1 MFPGILVK
9 EGPPMKTLAI
19 MSQKG
24 GSGKTT
30 LAVHLAAY
38 AVGQKIKTA
47 LIDLD
52 PQASAYKWNERR
64 TEDDPQSPKLDA
76 IKGTVTQLA
85 GFLKLAEQNDLALV
99 VIDTAPHSNSAAAIV
114 AQLADFVLMPCRPAL
129 FDLDALASTVE
140 IVTSAETPAAVILN
154 AAPRGKL
161 ADEARTALEGQGITV
176 VPSAIYQ
183 RAAYSHAVIDGRA
196 VHEYEPEGKATEEI
210 ARLYGNISRKLG
222 INTRKR
228 KAVA

>member
-1 MFPGILVK
+1 MVMKGQV
-9 EGPPMKTLAI
+9 MKTLAI

-38 AVGQKIKTA
+38 AIGQKIKTA

-64 TEDDPQSPKLDA
+64 TENDQKSPKLDT
-76 IKGTVTQLA
+76 IKGAVPQLG
-85 GFLKLAEQNDLALV
+85 GFLKLAEENGIALV
-99 VIDTAPHSNSAAAIV
+99 IIDTAPHSNSAAAIV

-129 FDLDALASTVE
+129 FDLDAIASTIE
-140 IVTSAETPAAVILN
+140 IVISAETSAAVVLN

-161 ADEARTALEGQGITV
+161 ADEARTALEKQGIIV
-176 VPSAIYQ
+176 LPLAIHQ
-183 RAAYSHAVIDGRA
+183 RAAYGHAVIDGRA
-196 VHEYEPEGKATEEI
+196 VHEYEPKGKAAEEI
-210 ARLYGNISRKLG
+210 TELYGNISEKLG
-222 INTRKR
+222 MNTRKR
-228 KAVA
+228 KATT

>member
-1 MFPGILVK
+1 
-9 EGPPMKTLAI
+9 MKTLAI

-52 PQASAYKWNERR
+52 PQASAHKWNERR
-64 TEDDPQSPKLDA
+64 MEDDPKSPKLDA
-76 IKGTVTQLA
+76 VKGTVAQLA
-85 GFLKLAEQNDLALV
+85 GFLKLAEDNELALV
-99 VIDTAPHSNSAAAIV
+99 IIDTAPHSNSAAAIV
-114 AQLADFVLMPCRPAL
+114 AQRANFVLMPCRPAL
-129 FDLDALASTVE
+129 FDLDAIASTVE
-140 IVTSAETPAAVILN
+140 IVTSAETSAAVVLN

-161 ADEARTALEGQGITV
+161 ADEARAALEGQGITV
-176 VPSAIYQ
+176 FQSAIHQ

-196 VHEYEPEGKATEEI
+196 VHEYEPDGKAAEEI
-210 ARLYGNISRKLG
+210 AGLYGNISKILG
-222 INTRKR
+222 LYTGKR

>member
-1 MFPGILVK
+1 
-9 EGPPMKTLAI
+9 MKTLAI

-38 AVGQKIKTA
+38 AIGQRIKTA

-64 TEDDPQSPKLDA
+64 TEDDPKSPKIDT
-76 IKGTVTQLA
+76 IKGAVTQLA
-85 GFLKLAEQNDLALV
+85 GFLKLAEENGIALV
-99 VIDTAPHSNSAAAIV
+99 IIDTAPHSNSAAAIV

-129 FDLDALASTVE
+129 FDLDAIASTVE
-140 IVTSAETPAAVILN
+140 IVTSAETPAAVVLN

-161 ADEARTALEGQGITV
+161 ADEARAALEGQGITV
-176 VPSAIYQ
+176 LPSIIYQ

-196 VHEYEPEGKATEEI
+196 VHEYEPEGKATEEVTE
-210 ARLYGNISRKLG
+210 LYGNISGKLG

>member
-1 MFPGILVK
+1 
-9 EGPPMKTLAI
+9 MKTLAI

-38 AVGQKIKTA
+38 AVGKKVKTA

-64 TEDDPQSPKLDA
+64 TEDDPKSPKLDA
-76 IKGTVTQLA
+76 VKGTVAQLA
-85 GFLKLAEQNDLALV
+85 GFLKLAEDNGLALV
-99 VIDTAPHSNSAAAIV
+99 IIDTAPHSNSAAAIV
-114 AQLADFVLMPCRPAL
+114 AQRADFVLMPCRPAL
-129 FDLDALASTVE
+129 FDLDAIASTVE
-140 IVTSAETPAAVILN
+140 IVTSAETSAAVVLN

-161 ADEARTALEGQGITV
+161 ADEARAALEGQGITILQ
-176 VPSAIYQ
+176 SAIHQ

-196 VHEYEPEGKATEEI
+196 VHEYEPEGKAAEEI
-210 ARLYGNISRKLG
+210 AGLYGNISKILG
-222 INTRKR
+222 LSTGKR

>member
-1 MFPGILVK
+1 
-9 EGPPMKTLAI
+9 MKTLAI

-38 AVGQKIKTA
+38 AVGQKVKAA

-64 TEDDPQSPKLDA
+64 MEHDPKSPKLDLV
-76 IKGTVTQLA
+76 KGTVAQLA
-85 GFLKLAEQNDLALV
+85 GFLKLAEDNGLALV
-99 VIDTAPHSNSAAAIV
+99 IIDTAPHSNSAAAIV
-114 AQLADFVLMPCRPAL
+114 AQHADFVLMPCRPAL
-129 FDLDALASTVE
+129 FDLDAIASTVE
-140 IVTSAETPAAVILN
+140 IVANTETRAAVVLN

-161 ADEARTALEGQGITV
+161 ADEARAALEGQRITV
-176 VPSAIYQ
+176 LPSPIYQ

-196 VHEYEPEGKATEEI
+196 VHEYEPEGKAAEEI
-210 ARLYGNISRKLG
+210 AGLYGNISRILG
-222 INTRKR
+222 LHTGKR
-228 KAVA
+228 KVVA

>member
-1 MFPGILVK
+1 
-9 EGPPMKTLAI
+9 MKTLAI

-52 PQASAYKWNERR
+52 PQASAHKWNERR
-64 TEDDPQSPKLDA
+64 IEDDPTSPKLDA
-76 IKGTVTQLA
+76 IKGAVPQLA
-85 GFLKLAEQNDLALV
+85 GFLKLAEQNGLALV

-129 FDLDALASTVE
+129 FDLDAIASTVE

-176 VPSAIYQ
+176 LPSVIYQ

-196 VHEYEPEGKATEEI
+196 VHEYEPDGKAAEEI
-210 ARLYGNISRKLG
+210 SRLYGNISRKLG
-222 INTRKR
+222 IHTGKR